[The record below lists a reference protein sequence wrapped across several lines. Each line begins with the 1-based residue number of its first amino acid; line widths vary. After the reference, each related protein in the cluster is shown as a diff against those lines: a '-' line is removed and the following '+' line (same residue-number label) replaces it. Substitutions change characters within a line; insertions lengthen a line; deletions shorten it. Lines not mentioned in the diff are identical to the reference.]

1 MGGLLKWI
9 VVVGIGLS
17 FLKVCELYTNRAVTQ
32 INHESKV
39 PVLARY
45 EKSELVCTAVSR
57 NRFESLAKISPSIA
71 EFIVGLDPDVSK
83 LAYLRWFV
91 LVLVGWIHFCFLS
104 AMSNRFCFSGLSKTQ
119 VFFSPLSFLMLYWV
133 FSGLGMLAQK
143 TVAPEI
149 GGIAV
154 WLADFAMGVV
164 FIVLVSISVLSI
176 PVSLGILLVRMVRGM
191 KSSLGSASPAAV
203 RAVIP
208 GPIVR
213 RRMIDGVLFDE

>member
-1 MGGLLKWI
+1 M
-9 VVVGIGLS
+9 VRPRVGRLDS
-17 FLKVCELYTNRAVTQ
+17 FL
-32 INHESKV
+32 
-39 PVLARY
+39 
-45 EKSELVCTAVSR
+45 
-57 NRFESLAKISPSIA
+57 
-71 EFIVGLDPDVSK
+71 
-83 LAYLRWFV
+83 
-91 LVLVGWIHFCFLS
+91 FLS
-104 AMSNRFCFSGLSKTQ
+104 AMSNRFVFLVVKTQ
-119 VFFSPLSFLMLYWV
+119 VFFSPLFPDALLGL
-133 FSGLGMLAQK
+133 SGLGMLAQK

-191 KSSLGSASPAAV
+191 KSSLGSASPAVV
-203 RAVIP
+203 RAAIP